1 MQRVGQTQNKRKP
14 HPIAQRLLAS
24 PLRFATQAVAIMQSK
39 TMKLNPQ
46 QQAAVEY
53 LGGALFVLAGAGSG
67 KTRVITEKI
76 AYMITQAGYKPHHIA
91 AITFTNKAAKE
102 MQERVLARL
111 GREQTRGLT
120 VCTFHSLGMRILREE
135 AQHIGYK
142 KNFSILDASDSARII
157 GELLGSTGREAV
169 FKAQH
174 QISLWKNNLQTP
186 EAAFQAAD
194 DDWAKQIAQVYAA
207 YQTTLAHYQA
217 VDFDDLIRL
226 PTLLLQQNS
235 EVRLKWQQR
244 LQYLLIDEC
253 QDTNAC
259 QYALMRALVGLE
271 GRFTAVGDDDQ
282 SIYAW
287 RGANMENLRRL
298 QEDYPQI
305 KIIKLEQNYRSTA
318 RILKVAN
325 QVIANNPKLFPK
337 TLWSQLGEGEV
348 VRVVACQSETHE
360 AEFVAQQIARNK
372 LIYGA
377 NFADFAILYRGNHQA
392 RLFEDALRSAR
403 IPYQISGG
411 QSFYDKAE
419 IKDVLSYLRL
429 LANPDDDP
437 AFLRAA
443 TTPKRGIGDTT
454 LGKLNDYAKQHE
466 CSLFQAA
473 QSMEA
478 LAALNAKNREA
489 VQQFVYLMQDYQA
502 RAAADDAGEVVQN
515 LLQEIEYEAYL
526 AGADEGGKAA
536 EMRWQNVQDLAGWLA
551 KKGEEG
557 EKNLIELTQTIALM
571 TLLEGRDDGEIDA
584 VKMSTLHASKGLEY
598 PFVYLVGCEEG
609 LFPHA
614 DSVEAGALEEERRLM
629 YVGITRAKQQLTLTH
644 CIKRKRQGTFVF
656 PEPSRFIGEM
666 PQGDLDILGRK
677 GGKPIV
683 SKEEGR
689 ERLGNM
695 LAMLKAKTGRE

>member
-1 MQRVGQTQNKRKP
+1 
-14 HPIAQRLLAS
+14 
-24 PLRFATQAVAIMQSK
+24 
-39 TMKLNPQ
+39 MKLNPE

-102 MQERVLARL
+102 MQERVSARL

-536 EMRWQNVQDLAGWLA
+536 EIRWQNVQDLAGWLA

-656 PEPSRFIGEM
+656 PEPSRFINEM
-666 PQGDLDILGRK
+666 PQSDLDILGRK

>member
-1 MQRVGQTQNKRKP
+1 
-14 HPIAQRLLAS
+14 
-24 PLRFATQAVAIMQSK
+24 
-39 TMKLNPQ
+39 MKLNPQ

-102 MQERVLARL
+102 MQERVSARL

-142 KNFSILDASDSARII
+142 KNFSILDASDSARIV

-186 EAAFQAAD
+186 EVAFQAAD

-226 PTLLLQQNS
+226 PTLLLQQNA
-235 EVRLKWQQR
+235 EARLKWQQR

-325 QVIANNPKLFPK
+325 HVIANNPKLFPK

-473 QSMEA
+473 QSMDA

-502 RAAADDAGEVVQN
+502 RAAADNAGEVVQA
-515 LLQEIEYEAYL
+515 LLQEIGYEAYL
-526 AGADEGGKAA
+526 TGAEESGKAA
-536 EMRWQNVQDLAGWLA
+536 EIRWKNVQDLAGWLA

-571 TLLEGRDDGEIDA
+571 TLLEGRDDGEVDA

-656 PEPSRFIGEM
+656 PEPSRFIDEM

>member
-1 MQRVGQTQNKRKP
+1 
-14 HPIAQRLLAS
+14 
-24 PLRFATQAVAIMQSK
+24 
-39 TMKLNPQ
+39 MKLNPQ

-102 MQERVLARL
+102 MQERVSARL

-157 GELLGSTGREAV
+157 GELLGSSGREPV

-186 EAAFQAAD
+186 EAAFQVAD

-235 EVRLKWQQR
+235 DVRLKWQQR
-244 LQYLLIDEC
+244 LKYLLIDEC

-298 QEDYPQI
+298 QEDYPQL

-392 RLFEDALRSAR
+392 RLFEDALRAAR

-419 IKDVLSYLRL
+419 IKDVLAYLRL

-473 QSMEA
+473 QSMDA

-526 AGADEGGKAA
+526 MSAGEGGKAA
-536 EMRWQNVQDLAGWLA
+536 EMRWQNVQDLAAWLA

-557 EKNLIELTQTIALM
+557 EKTLIELTQTIALM

-656 PEPSRFIGEM
+656 PEPSRFIDEM

>member
-1 MQRVGQTQNKRKP
+1 
-14 HPIAQRLLAS
+14 
-24 PLRFATQAVAIMQSK
+24 
-39 TMKLNPQ
+39 MKLNPQ

-102 MQERVLARL
+102 MQERVSARL

-186 EAAFQAAD
+186 EVAFQAAD

-226 PTLLLQQNS
+226 PTLLLQQNA
-235 EVRLKWQQR
+235 EARLKWQQR

-325 QVIANNPKLFPK
+325 HVIANNPKLFPK

-473 QSMEA
+473 QSMDA

-502 RAAADDAGEVVQN
+502 RAAADNAGEVVQA
-515 LLQEIEYEAYL
+515 LLQEIGYEAYL
-526 AGADEGGKAA
+526 TGAEESGKAA
-536 EMRWQNVQDLAGWLA
+536 EIRWKNVQDLAGWLA

-571 TLLEGRDDGEIDA
+571 TLLEGRDDGEVDA

-598 PFVYLVGCEEG
+598 PFVYFVGCEEG

-656 PEPSRFIGEM
+656 PEPSRFIDEM

>member
-1 MQRVGQTQNKRKP
+1 
-14 HPIAQRLLAS
+14 
-24 PLRFATQAVAIMQSK
+24 MQSK

-157 GELLGSTGREAV
+157 GELLGSTVREAV

-392 RLFEDALRSAR
+392 RLFEDALRAAR

-526 AGADEGGKAA
+526 MSADESGKAA
-536 EMRWQNVQDLAGWLA
+536 EMRWQNVQDLAAWLA

-656 PEPSRFIGEM
+656 PEPSRFINEM
-666 PQGDLDILGRK
+666 PQSDLDILGRK

-695 LAMLKAKTGRE
+695 LAALKAKTGRE

>member
-1 MQRVGQTQNKRKP
+1 MFQ
-14 HPIAQRLLAS
+14 AAS
-24 PLRFATQAVAIMQSK
+24 KSK
-39 TMKLNPQ
+39 TMKLNPE

-102 MQERVLARL
+102 MQERVSARL

-536 EMRWQNVQDLAGWLA
+536 EIRWQNVQDLAGWLA

-656 PEPSRFIGEM
+656 PEPSRFINEM
-666 PQGDLDILGRK
+666 PQSDLDILGRK

>member
-1 MQRVGQTQNKRKP
+1 MFQ
-14 HPIAQRLLAS
+14 AAS
-24 PLRFATQAVAIMQSK
+24 KSK
-39 TMKLNPQ
+39 TMKLNPE

-102 MQERVLARL
+102 MQERVSARL

-142 KNFSILDASDSARII
+142 KNFSILDASDSARIV
-157 GELLGSTGREAV
+157 GELLGSTGREPV

-186 EAAFQAAD
+186 EVAFQAAD

-325 QVIANNPKLFPK
+325 HVIANNPKLFPK

-437 AFLRAA
+437 AFLRTA

-473 QSMEA
+473 QSMDA

-526 AGADEGGKAA
+526 MSAGEGGKAA
-536 EMRWQNVQDLAGWLA
+536 EMRWQNVQDLAAWLA

-557 EKNLIELTQTIALM
+557 EKTLIELTQTIALM

-656 PEPSRFIGEM
+656 PEPSRFIDEM

>member
-1 MQRVGQTQNKRKP
+1 
-14 HPIAQRLLAS
+14 
-24 PLRFATQAVAIMQSK
+24 
-39 TMKLNPQ
+39 MKLNPE

-102 MQERVLARL
+102 MQERVSARL

-157 GELLGSTGREAV
+157 SELLGSTGREAV

-186 EAAFQAAD
+186 EVAFQAAD

-226 PTLLLQQNS
+226 PTLLLQQNAA
-235 EVRLKWQQR
+235 VRLKWQQR

-392 RLFEDALRSAR
+392 RLFEDALRAAR

-454 LGKLNDYAKQHE
+454 LGKLNDYAKEHE

-473 QSMEA
+473 QSMDA

-502 RAAADDAGEVVQN
+502 RAAADDAGEVVQA
-515 LLQEIEYEAYL
+515 LLQDIGYEAYL
-526 AGADEGGKAA
+526 TGAEEGGKAA
-536 EMRWQNVQDLAGWLA
+536 EIRWRNVQDLADWLA

-571 TLLEGRDDGEIDA
+571 TLLEGRDEGEVDA

>member
-1 MQRVGQTQNKRKP
+1 MFQ
-14 HPIAQRLLAS
+14 AAS
-24 PLRFATQAVAIMQSK
+24 KSK
-39 TMKLNPQ
+39 TMKLNPE

-102 MQERVLARL
+102 MQERVSARL

-157 GELLGSTGREAV
+157 SELLGSTGREAV

-186 EAAFQAAD
+186 EVAFQAAD

-226 PTLLLQQNS
+226 PTLLLQQNAA
-235 EVRLKWQQR
+235 VRLKWQQR

-392 RLFEDALRSAR
+392 RLFEDALRAAR

-454 LGKLNDYAKQHE
+454 LGKLNDYAKEHE

-473 QSMEA
+473 QSMDA

-502 RAAADDAGEVVQN
+502 RAAADDAGEVVQA
-515 LLQEIEYEAYL
+515 LLQDIGYEAYL
-526 AGADEGGKAA
+526 TGAEEGGKAA
-536 EMRWQNVQDLAGWLA
+536 EIRWRNVQDLADWLA

-571 TLLEGRDDGEIDA
+571 TLLEGRDEGEVDA

-683 SKEEGR
+683 S
-689 ERLGNM
+689 
-695 LAMLKAKTGRE
+695 

>member
-1 MQRVGQTQNKRKP
+1 
-14 HPIAQRLLAS
+14 
-24 PLRFATQAVAIMQSK
+24 
-39 TMKLNPQ
+39 MKLNPQ

-102 MQERVLARL
+102 MQERVSARL

-157 GELLGSTGREAV
+157 GELLGSSGREAV

-207 YQTTLAHYQA
+207 YQATLENYQA

-392 RLFEDALRSAR
+392 RLFEDALRAAR

-478 LAALNAKNREA
+478 LAALSVKNREA

-502 RAAADDAGEVVQN
+502 RAAADNAGEVVQA
-515 LLQEIEYEAYL
+515 LLQEIGYEAYL
-526 AGADEGGKAA
+526 TGAEEGGKAA
-536 EMRWQNVQDLAGWLA
+536 EIRWKNVQDLAGWLA

-598 PFVYLVGCEEG
+598 PFVYLAGCEEG

-656 PEPSRFIGEM
+656 PEPSRFIDEM

>member
-1 MQRVGQTQNKRKP
+1 
-14 HPIAQRLLAS
+14 
-24 PLRFATQAVAIMQSK
+24 
-39 TMKLNPQ
+39 MKLNPQ

-102 MQERVLARL
+102 MQERVSARL

-157 GELLGSTGREAV
+157 SELLGSSGREAV

-194 DDWAKQIAQVYAA
+194 DEWSKQVAQVYAA
-207 YQTTLAHYQA
+207 YQTTLEHYQA

-235 EVRLKWQQR
+235 DVRLKWQQR

-305 KIIKLEQNYRSTA
+305 EIIKLEQNYRSTA

-473 QSMEA
+473 QSMDA
-478 LAALNAKNREA
+478 LATLNAKNREA

-502 RAAADDAGEVVQN
+502 RAASDDAGEVVQA
-515 LLQEIEYEAYL
+515 LLQEIGYEAYL
-526 AGADEGGKAA
+526 TGAEESGKAA
-536 EMRWQNVQDLAGWLA
+536 EIRWKNVQDLAGWLA

-571 TLLEGRDDGEIDA
+571 TLLEGRDDGEVDA

-656 PEPSRFIGEM
+656 PEPSRFINEM
-666 PQGDLDILGRK
+666 PQSDLDILGRK

>member
-1 MQRVGQTQNKRKP
+1 MFQ
-14 HPIAQRLLAS
+14 AAS
-24 PLRFATQAVAIMQSK
+24 KSK

-102 MQERVLARL
+102 MQERVSARL

-157 GELLGSTGREAV
+157 GELLGSSGREAV

-186 EAAFQAAD
+186 EVAFQAAD

-207 YQTTLAHYQA
+207 YQATLENYQA

-325 QVIANNPKLFPK
+325 HVIANNPKLFPK

-392 RLFEDALRSAR
+392 RLFEDALRAAR

-489 VQQFVYLMQDYQA
+489 VQQFVYLMQNYQA
-502 RAAADDAGEVVQN
+502 RAAEDDAGEVVQA
-515 LLQEIEYEAYL
+515 LLQEIGYEAYL
-526 AGADEGGKAA
+526 TGAEESGKAA
-536 EMRWQNVQDLAGWLA
+536 EMRWQNVQDLAAWLA

-571 TLLEGRDDGEIDA
+571 TLLEGRDDGEVDA

-656 PEPSRFIGEM
+656 PEPSRFIDEM

-695 LAMLKAKTGRE
+695 LAALKAKTGRE

>member
-1 MQRVGQTQNKRKP
+1 
-14 HPIAQRLLAS
+14 
-24 PLRFATQAVAIMQSK
+24 
-39 TMKLNPQ
+39 MKLNPQ

-102 MQERVLARL
+102 MQERVSARL

-186 EAAFQAAD
+186 EVAFQAAD

-226 PTLLLQQNS
+226 PTLLLQQNA
-235 EVRLKWQQR
+235 EARLKWQQR

-325 QVIANNPKLFPK
+325 HVIANNPKLFPK

-348 VRVVACQSETHE
+348 VHVVACQSETHE

-473 QSMEA
+473 QSMDA

-502 RAAADDAGEVVQN
+502 RAAADNAGEVVQA
-515 LLQEIEYEAYL
+515 LLQEIGYEAYL
-526 AGADEGGKAA
+526 TGAEESGKAA
-536 EMRWQNVQDLAGWLA
+536 EIRWKNVQDLAGWLA

-571 TLLEGRDDGEIDA
+571 TLLEGRDDGEVDA

-656 PEPSRFIGEM
+656 PEPSRFIDEM

>member
-1 MQRVGQTQNKRKP
+1 MFQ
-14 HPIAQRLLAS
+14 AAS
-24 PLRFATQAVAIMQSK
+24 KSK
-39 TMKLNPQ
+39 TMKLNPE

-102 MQERVLARL
+102 MQERVSARL

-186 EAAFQAAD
+186 EVAFQAAD

-536 EMRWQNVQDLAGWLA
+536 EIRWQNVQDLAGWLA

-656 PEPSRFIGEM
+656 PEPSRFINEM
-666 PQGDLDILGRK
+666 PQSDLDILGRK

>member
-1 MQRVGQTQNKRKP
+1 
-14 HPIAQRLLAS
+14 
-24 PLRFATQAVAIMQSK
+24 
-39 TMKLNPQ
+39 MKLNPQ

-502 RAAADDAGEVVQN
+502 RAAADDAGEVVQA
-515 LLQEIEYEAYL
+515 LLQEIGYEAYL
-526 AGADEGGKAA
+526 TGAEEGGKAA
-536 EMRWQNVQDLAGWLA
+536 EIRWKNVQDLAGWLA

-656 PEPSRFIGEM
+656 PEPSRFINEM
-666 PQGDLDILGRK
+666 PQSDLDILGRK

-695 LAMLKAKTGRE
+695 LAALKAKTGRE

>member
-1 MQRVGQTQNKRKP
+1 
-14 HPIAQRLLAS
+14 
-24 PLRFATQAVAIMQSK
+24 
-39 TMKLNPQ
+39 MKLNPQ

-102 MQERVLARL
+102 MQERVSARL

-142 KNFSILDASDSARII
+142 KNFSILDASDSARIV

-186 EAAFQAAD
+186 EVAFQAAD

-226 PTLLLQQNS
+226 PTLLLQQNAA
-235 EVRLKWQQR
+235 VRLKWQQR

-526 AGADEGGKAA
+526 MSADEGGKAA
-536 EMRWQNVQDLAGWLA
+536 EMRWQNVQDLAAWLA

-571 TLLEGRDDGEIDA
+571 TLLEGRDDGEVDA

-629 YVGITRAKQQLTLTH
+629 YVGITRAKQQLTLTY

-656 PEPSRFIGEM
+656 PEPSRFINEM
-666 PQGDLDILGRK
+666 PQSDLDILGRK

-695 LAMLKAKTGRE
+695 LAALKAKTGRE

>member
-1 MQRVGQTQNKRKP
+1 
-14 HPIAQRLLAS
+14 
-24 PLRFATQAVAIMQSK
+24 
-39 TMKLNPQ
+39 MKLNPQ

-102 MQERVLARL
+102 MQERVSARL

-142 KNFSILDASDSARII
+142 KNFSILDASDSARIV

-186 EAAFQAAD
+186 EVAFQAAD

-489 VQQFVYLMQDYQA
+489 VQQFVYLIQDYQA

-526 AGADEGGKAA
+526 MSADESGKAA
-536 EMRWQNVQDLAGWLA
+536 EMRWQNVQDLAAWLA

-557 EKNLIELTQTIALM
+557 GKNLIELTQTIALM

-656 PEPSRFIGEM
+656 PEPSRFINEM
-666 PQGDLDILGRK
+666 PQSDLDILGRK

-695 LAMLKAKTGRE
+695 LAALKAKTGRE

>member
-1 MQRVGQTQNKRKP
+1 MFQ
-14 HPIAQRLLAS
+14 AAS
-24 PLRFATQAVAIMQSK
+24 KSK
-39 TMKLNPQ
+39 TMKLNPE

>member
-1 MQRVGQTQNKRKP
+1 
-14 HPIAQRLLAS
+14 
-24 PLRFATQAVAIMQSK
+24 
-39 TMKLNPQ
+39 MKLNPQ

-102 MQERVLARL
+102 MQERVSARL

-157 GELLGSTGREAV
+157 SELLGSSGREAV

-194 DDWAKQIAQVYAA
+194 DEWSKQVAQVYAA
-207 YQTTLAHYQA
+207 YQTTLEHYQA

-235 EVRLKWQQR
+235 DVRLKWQQR

-454 LGKLNDYAKQHE
+454 LGKLNDYAKEHE

-473 QSMEA
+473 QSMDA
-478 LAALNAKNREA
+478 LAMLNAKNREA

-502 RAAADDAGEVVQN
+502 RAAADDAGEVVQD
-515 LLQEIEYEAYL
+515 LLQKIEYEAYL
-526 AGADEGGKAA
+526 TGAEEGGKAA
-536 EMRWQNVQDLAGWLA
+536 EIRWKNVQDLAGWLA

-571 TLLEGRDDGEIDA
+571 TLLEGRDDGEVDA

-695 LAMLKAKTGRE
+695 LAALKAKTGRE

>member
-1 MQRVGQTQNKRKP
+1 
-14 HPIAQRLLAS
+14 
-24 PLRFATQAVAIMQSK
+24 
-39 TMKLNPQ
+39 MKLNPQ

-102 MQERVLARL
+102 MQERVSARL

>member
-1 MQRVGQTQNKRKP
+1 
-14 HPIAQRLLAS
+14 
-24 PLRFATQAVAIMQSK
+24 
-39 TMKLNPQ
+39 MKLNPE

-76 AYMITQAGYKPHHIA
+76 AYMIMQAGYKPHHIA

-102 MQERVLARL
+102 MQERVSARL

-226 PTLLLQQNS
+226 PTLLLQQNAA
-235 EVRLKWQQR
+235 VRLKWQQR

-478 LAALNAKNREA
+478 LAALSAKNREA

-656 PEPSRFIGEM
+656 PEPSRFINEM

>member
-1 MQRVGQTQNKRKP
+1 
-14 HPIAQRLLAS
+14 
-24 PLRFATQAVAIMQSK
+24 
-39 TMKLNPQ
+39 MKLNPQ

-135 AQHIGYK
+135 AQYVGYK

-157 GELLGSTGREAV
+157 SELLGSTGREAV

-298 QEDYPQI
+298 QEDYPQL

-392 RLFEDALRSAR
+392 RLFEDALRAAR

-515 LLQEIEYEAYL
+515 LLQEIGYEAYL

-536 EMRWQNVQDLAGWLA
+536 EMRWQNVQDLAAWLA

-656 PEPSRFIGEM
+656 PEPSRFINEM
-666 PQGDLDILGRK
+666 PQSDLDILGRK

-695 LAMLKAKTGRE
+695 LAALKAKTGRE

>member
-1 MQRVGQTQNKRKP
+1 
-14 HPIAQRLLAS
+14 
-24 PLRFATQAVAIMQSK
+24 
-39 TMKLNPQ
+39 MKLNPQ

-102 MQERVLARL
+102 MQERVSARL

-174 QISLWKNNLQTP
+174 QISLWKNNLQTL

-207 YQTTLAHYQA
+207 YQETLEHYQA

-226 PTLLLQQNS
+226 PTLLLQQNAA
-235 EVRLKWQQR
+235 VRLKWQQR

-325 QVIANNPKLFPK
+325 HVIANNPKLFPK

-372 LIYGA
+372 LIYGV

-392 RLFEDALRSAR
+392 RLFEDALRAAR

-454 LGKLNDYAKQHE
+454 LGKLNDYAKEHE

-502 RAAADDAGEVVQN
+502 RAAADDAGEVVQA
-515 LLQEIEYEAYL
+515 LLQEIGYEAYL
-526 AGADEGGKAA
+526 TGAEESGKAA
-536 EMRWQNVQDLAGWLA
+536 EIRWKNVQDLAGWLA
-551 KKGEEG
+551 KEGEEG
-557 EKNLIELTQTIALM
+557 EKNLIELTQTITLM

-656 PEPSRFIGEM
+656 PEPSRFINEM

-695 LAMLKAKTGRE
+695 LAALKAKTGRE

>member
-1 MQRVGQTQNKRKP
+1 
-14 HPIAQRLLAS
+14 
-24 PLRFATQAVAIMQSK
+24 
-39 TMKLNPQ
+39 MKLNPQ

-135 AQHIGYK
+135 AQHVGYK

-157 GELLGSTGREAV
+157 GELLGSSGREAV

-186 EAAFQAAD
+186 EVAFQAAD

-207 YQTTLAHYQA
+207 YQATLENYQA

-526 AGADEGGKAA
+526 MSADESGKAA
-536 EMRWQNVQDLAGWLA
+536 EMRWQNVQDLAAWLA

-656 PEPSRFIGEM
+656 PEPSRFINEM
-666 PQGDLDILGRK
+666 PQSDLDILGRK

-695 LAMLKAKTGRE
+695 LAALKAKTGRE

>member
-1 MQRVGQTQNKRKP
+1 MFQ
-14 HPIAQRLLAS
+14 AAS
-24 PLRFATQAVAIMQSK
+24 KSK

-102 MQERVLARL
+102 MQERVSARL

-120 VCTFHSLGMRILREE
+120 VCTFHSLGMRILREK

-157 GELLGSTGREAV
+157 GELLGSSGREAV

-186 EAAFQAAD
+186 EVAFQAAD

-207 YQTTLAHYQA
+207 YQATLENYQA

-325 QVIANNPKLFPK
+325 HVIANNPKLFPK

-478 LAALNAKNREA
+478 LAALSAKNREA

-515 LLQEIEYEAYL
+515 LLQEIEYESYL

-571 TLLEGRDDGEIDA
+571 TLLEGRDDGEVDA

-656 PEPSRFIGEM
+656 PEPSRFINEM
-666 PQGDLDILGRK
+666 PQSDLDILGRK

-695 LAMLKAKTGRE
+695 LAALKAKTGRE